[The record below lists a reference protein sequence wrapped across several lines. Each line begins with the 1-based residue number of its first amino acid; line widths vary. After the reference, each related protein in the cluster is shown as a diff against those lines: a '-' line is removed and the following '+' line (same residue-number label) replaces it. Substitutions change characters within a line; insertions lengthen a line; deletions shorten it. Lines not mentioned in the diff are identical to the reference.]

1 MKFSLIITII
11 FVFFIPISV
20 YVLYNTLIKDA
31 SITKPDN
38 TIATPGD
45 VGVTLP
51 LANGESIDVENFL
64 ALPEVTPAT
73 YNENNYFLGNTFED
87 VQTAEFIVTFDAET
101 KYFNIILLKKPFAA
115 SRLAVEAY
123 IKETLGLKES
133 QMCGLDYTVS
143 VPGYVDEAASGADYR
158 FSFCPGS
165 VQL

>member
-1 MKFSLIITII
+1 MKFSLVITII
-11 FVFFIPISV
+11 FVVFIPISV
-20 YVLYNTLIKDA
+20 YVLYNTLIKDV

-38 TIATPGD
+38 TVAKPSD
-45 VGVTLP
+45 SGVTLP
-51 LANGESIDVENFL
+51 LTNGESIDVENFL

-73 YNENNYFLGNTFED
+73 YNTNDYFLGNTFED
-87 VQTAEFIVTFDAET
+87 VQTAEYIVTFDAET

-115 SRLAVEAY
+115 SRLSVETY
-123 IKETLGLKES
+123 IKKTLDLSET

>member
-31 SITKPDN
+31 SITKPDT

-45 VGVTLP
+45 AGVTLP

-87 VQTAEFIVTFDAET
+87 AQTAEYIITFDAET

-115 SRLAVEAY
+115 SRLAVETY
-123 IKETLGLKES
+123 MKETLGLSES
-133 QMCGLDYTVS
+133 QLCGLDYTVS

-158 FSFCPGS
+158 FSFCSGS